1 MLDGAA
7 DAGSPGRTSA
17 RPSDAAISSGN
28 GFVLSASLCDEHP
41 AAAAFAVHDS
51 RPGLNGISFALH
63 SGVEV
68 ILTMLDRTRE
78 TISTGDLQRLK
89 DDPDH
94 VDGRRWI
101 PLLVAEIERLRELL
115 KDLKN

>member
-1 MLDGAA
+1 M
-7 DAGSPGRTSA
+7 
-17 RPSDAAISSGN
+17 
-28 GFVLSASLCDEHP
+28 
-41 AAAAFAVHDS
+41 
-51 RPGLNGISFALH
+51 NGISFALH

-68 ILTMLDRTRE
+68 ILTMLDRTRG
-78 TISTGDLQRLK
+78 TITMGDHEWLK

>member
-1 MLDGAA
+1 MNTQPPRLSLFMILEARLERHFICSSLRCRGYFD
-7 DAGSPGRTSA
+7 DAG
-17 RPSDAAISSGN
+17 
-28 GFVLSASLCDEHP
+28 H
-41 AAAAFAVHDS
+41 
-51 RPGLNGISFALH
+51 
-63 SGVEV
+63 
-68 ILTMLDRTRE
+68 
-78 TISTGDLQRLK
+78 STGDLQRLK

>member
-1 MLDGAA
+1 
-7 DAGSPGRTSA
+7 
-17 RPSDAAISSGN
+17 
-28 GFVLSASLCDEHP
+28 
-41 AAAAFAVHDS
+41 
-51 RPGLNGISFALH
+51 
-63 SGVEV
+63 
-68 ILTMLDRTRE
+68 MLDRTRE

-115 KDLKN
+115 KDEELMRSGGRRRSV